1 MLGAFLVLIVSGVL
15 LWGASSGEPLISAPG
30 VDLSDGPAL
39 PDDAASTVGS
49 QTPASAESSRTDSD
63 GSGINAALIAQVS
76 VAALIAWLVLRWF
89 RNREPAEPAA
99 FEQDQHGDE
108 LDQLVAA
115 TASTRNAVNADHQGA
130 PRNAVVACWVALEEA
145 LGAIG
150 AAPQAGETSL
160 DVTQRVLGRWHVDPE
175 PLRRL
180 AGLFREARFSRHAIT
195 KQHADEAAS
204 ALEQIHI
211 GLASAAQRRDRTH
224 GDPTEQGAESD
235 RSSTDGERTS
245 EDNTSAGMP

>member
-49 QTPASAESSRTDSD
+49 QTPAGAESSRPDSD
-63 GSGINAALIAQVS
+63 GSGINAALIAQVAG
-76 VAALIAWLVLRWF
+76 AALIAWLVLRWF
-89 RNREPAEPAA
+89 RNREPAEPDAC
-99 FEQDQHGDE
+99 EQDHWGDE
-108 LDQLVAA
+108 LDQLVEA
-115 TASTRNAVNADHQGA
+115 TASNRNALNVDHQGA
-130 PRNAVVACWVALEEA
+130 PRNAVVACWVALEDA
-145 LGAIG
+145 LEAIG
-150 AAPQAGETSL
+150 EAPRAGETSL

-204 ALEQIHI
+204 ALEQIHT
-211 GLASAAQRRDRTH
+211 GLARAAQRRDRTH
-224 GDPTEQGAESD
+224 DDSTEQGAESD
-235 RSSTDGERTS
+235 ESSTHGDRTRG
-245 EDNTSAGMP
+245 DNTSLGMP